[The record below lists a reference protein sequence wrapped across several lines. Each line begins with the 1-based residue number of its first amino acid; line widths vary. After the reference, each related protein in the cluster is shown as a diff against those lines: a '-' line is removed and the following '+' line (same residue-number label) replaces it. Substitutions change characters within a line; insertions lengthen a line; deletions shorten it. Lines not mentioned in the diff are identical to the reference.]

1 MARKNTP
8 RTPPSRIAREAA
20 ARAKRL
26 SKRGRAK
33 RNAHGQMRLFH
44 GAYLEPRSPTECE
57 RLRARL
63 IAGLS
68 YNLEVIDR
76 YKHLACY
83 PTCASELRVYG
94 DRVRKYNALMNKL
107 AFFESRHNMPDGY
120 APPRPSMSMC
130 RTTRRTQGTTVEDL
144 TDDQGVPAADFSAG
158 HASDTVPEDSDS
170 EDEYVYCLAK
180 PHQQCTCPFH
190 TRRAGSGPFSSGHLR
205 AIQQSLLSAAPVNAD

>member
-1 MARKNTP
+1 MVRKNTR

-20 ARAKRL
+20 ARAKRHT
-26 SKRGRAK
+26 KRGRAK

-44 GAYLEPRSPTECE
+44 GAYVEPRSPTECE

-107 AFFESRHNMPDGY
+107 AFFESEHNVPGGY
-120 APPRPSMSMC
+120 PSTAIDVDVSDDEEE
-130 RTTRRTQGTTVEDL
+130 QGTTVEDL

-180 PHQQCTCPFH
+180 PHHQCTCPFH
-190 TRRAGSGPFSSGHLR
+190 TGRAGSGPFSSRHLR